1 MIIMSLGRMLE
12 DSCRKFPEKVVLIQE
27 EKKLTYESLDR
38 AVNSLGNRLRE
49 AGIRKGDK
57 LAIMLPNCPEFVLS

>member
-12 DSCRKFPEKVVLIQE
+12 ESCRKFPEKVVLIQE
-27 EKKLTYESLDR
+27 ERKLTYESLDR

-49 AGIRKGDK
+49 AGIRKGDR
-57 LAIMLPNCPEFVLS
+57 LAIMLPNC